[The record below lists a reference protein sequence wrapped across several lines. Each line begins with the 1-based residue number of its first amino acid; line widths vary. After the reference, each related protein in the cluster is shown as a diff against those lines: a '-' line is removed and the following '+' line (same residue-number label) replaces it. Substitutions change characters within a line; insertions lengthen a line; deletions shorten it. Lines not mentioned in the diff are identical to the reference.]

1 MGSTEMGEHREHR
14 DGETEMG
21 EHRDGEHRDG
31 AGPLSTPR
39 VGKAH
44 GCFLPALSHQ
54 EEMEANGVMLGVLFS
69 Q

>member
-1 MGSTEMGEHREHR
+1 MGS
-14 DGETEMG
+14 TEMG